1 MPGTDG
7 PGQFPAHKHVVIPLV
22 RPGQAGPGRA
32 IFTRDPKRSVK
43 SVVCRS
49 SGELFF
55 LLPHTPT
62 HTVSES
68 PNVP

>member
-7 PGQFPAHKHVVIPLV
+7 PGQFPDHNPSPAPSACPAARHLSPGP
-22 RPGQAGPGRA
+22 RPERGTTAANTIRG
-32 IFTRDPKRSVK
+32 T
-43 SVVCRS
+43 
-49 SGELFF
+49 FF
-55 LLPHTPT
+55 LLLPHTPT

>member
-22 RPGQAGPGRA
+22 RAGPGHLY
-32 IFTRDPKRSVK
+32 TGPKAE
-43 SVVCRS
+43 CEI
-49 SGELFF
+49 SGVQIIGGTFF